1 MLQFN
6 EYIPAGGWIKKNKRR
21 ALKRLFCR
29 LFACALACALL
40 VASYAFV
47 GFVERGF

>member
-1 MLQFN
+1 MPKFN
-6 EYIPAGGWIKKNKRR
+6 EYIPNGGWIKENKRR
-21 ALKRLFCR
+21 ALKRCLCR
-29 LFACALACALL
+29 LFAYSIACALL

>member
-6 EYIPAGGWIKKNKRR
+6 EYIPEGGWIKENKRR
-21 ALKRLFCR
+21 ALKRCLCR
-29 LFACALACALL
+29 FFACALACALL

>member
-1 MLQFN
+1 MNIN
-6 EYIPAGGWIKKNKRR
+6 EYIPNGGWIKENRRR
-21 ALKRLFCR
+21 ALKRRLCS

>member
-6 EYIPAGGWIKKNKRR
+6 EYIPAGGWIKENKRR
-21 ALKRLFCR
+21 ALKRRFCR

>member
-1 MLQFN
+1 MDIN
-6 EYIPAGGWIKKNKRR
+6 EYIPKGGWIKENKRR
-21 ALKRLFCR
+21 ALKRRLCR
-29 LFACALACALL
+29 FVCVALACALL

>member
-6 EYIPAGGWIKKNKRR
+6 EYIPAGGWIKENKRR
-21 ALKRLFCR
+21 KIKRRFCR
-29 LFACALACALL
+29 LFACALL